1 MSLFRGIKET
11 SSQGSGDYLGS
22 GLHTL
27 RLLTFQTKVTRKKMD
42 AVIARVEVIESS
54 NPKYAKGA
62 KASIFFSAK
71 PDTNW
76 LGDVKNLTLALLGS
90 KFGEAVG
97 EDAVDEEVME
107 EATGGDGTKLAG
119 VLFRCQAFEVPTK
132 RGGVFTKY
140 TSEPI
145 FS

>member
-1 MSLFRGIKET
+1 MSLFRGIKDQ

-27 RLLTFQTKVTRKKMD
+27 ELVTFTTKLTRKKMD
-42 AVIARVEVIESS
+42 AVIARVTVLESS

-62 KASIFFSAK
+62 KASIFFSCK

-76 LGDVKNLTLALLGS
+76 LGDVKNLAIALLGS

-97 EDAVDEEVME
+97 EDAVDEEVMDE
-107 EATGGDGTKLAG
+107 MTGGDGTKLAG
-119 VLFRCQAFEVPTK
+119 VKFRCQAFEVPTK

-140 TSEPI
+140 NNEPI
-145 FS
+145 F